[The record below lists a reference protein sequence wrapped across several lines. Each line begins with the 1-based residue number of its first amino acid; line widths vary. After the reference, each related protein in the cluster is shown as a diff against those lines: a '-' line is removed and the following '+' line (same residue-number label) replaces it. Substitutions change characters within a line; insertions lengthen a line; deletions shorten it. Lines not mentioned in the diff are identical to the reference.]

1 MNLSTHRRLSI
12 ACSIVLFC
20 AFLSLPAMGQYKE
33 WKPISP
39 EEISAKTPVVE
50 KDADAEALFW
60 EQRIDDS
67 ASDELD
73 MWHYVR
79 VKVFTERGREKYSKF
94 DIPYSKDTKVK
105 NLAARVIKT
114 DGTIV
119 DVAEKDIFDREI
131 VKAGGVKIKAK
142 SFAVPNIEPGV
153 IVEYKYKE
161 SIDDAGASGMRLQLQ
176 RDLPVQRLIYYYK
189 PYNGDPMYQVYNTD
203 NVSFNKDTKGYW
215 MAQRTNVP
223 AFRDEPRMPPEDTVR
238 PWLLLTSTRLNITSV
253 SAGGLSFVIKNP
265 DNPDS
270 YWGAFAGEKSGTIK
284 FILKKNKD
292 IKAAAEQIT
301 AGATSD
307 DEKLRKLYDF
317 CQKEIK
323 NQFYNASITAEQRRK
338 LPAIKNMVDVLKRKE
353 ASVPGYVDWLFGALA
368 GSLGM
373 DVRLAYTG
381 NRSQIFFSPRMTNDR
396 LLHLSAI
403 AVKSGT
409 NYRFFNPGDPF
420 LPYGMMPW
428 HDEESMA
435 ILIGPEDYLWKDTP
449 VTPHSQSAHKR
460 TAALTLKEDGTLE
473 GDVTVEITGQPALSY
488 RQANYDETPE
498 KHSEFLRDA
507 IKARISSAEV
517 TNMSVEN
524 VLDHT
529 KPLIQRYRVSIP
541 NYAQKTGKRLFVQP
555 GFFEYGPSPVF
566 SGSERKYGVFFPYPW
581 SETDKIEIKLPAGFT
596 LDSAD
601 KPAPISD
608 PQKIGQLKID
618 ISVDQKANVLFYDR
632 NFYFGN
638 DARLLFPVGS
648 YQALKNLFDAFHQSD
663 IHTIT
668 LKQQ

>member
-1 MNLSTHRRLSI
+1 MILSTHRRLSI
-12 ACSIVLFC
+12 AYSIALFC
-20 AFLSLPAMGQYKE
+20 AFLATPAAGQYKE
-33 WKPISP
+33 WKPVSP
-39 EEISAKTPVVE
+39 EDLAAKAPVVE

-79 VKVFTERGREKYSKF
+79 VKVYTERGREKYSKF
-94 DIPYSKDTKVK
+94 DIPYSRDTKVK
-105 NLAARVIKT
+105 NLAARVIKA

-131 VKAGGVKIKAK
+131 VKAGGIKIKAK

-189 PYNGDPMYQVYNTD
+189 PYDGDPMYQAYNIDGFT
-203 NVSFNKDTKGYW
+203 FNKDTKGYW

-223 AFRDEPRMPPEDTVR
+223 SFKDEPRMPPEDTVR
-238 PWLLLTSTRLNITSV
+238 PWLLLTSKRLNITSF
-253 SAGGLSFVIKNP
+253 SAAGLTYVIKDPSNP
-265 DNPDS
+265 DA
-270 YWGAFAGEKSGTIK
+270 YWASFAGEKASIIK
-284 FILKKNKD
+284 FILKPNKD
-292 IKAAAEQIT
+292 IKAAALQIT
-301 AGATSD
+301 AGAVSED
-307 DEKLRKLYDF
+307 DKLRKLYEF

-323 NQFYNASITAEQRRK
+323 NRFYDSTFTAEQRRK
-338 LPAIKNMVDVLKRKE
+338 MPEVKNMSDILKRKE
-353 ASVPGYVDWLFGALA
+353 VAVPGYIDWLFGALA

-373 DVRLAYTG
+373 EVRLTYTG
-381 NRSQIFFSPRMTNDR
+381 NRSQIFFQPKMTNEK

-403 AVKSGT
+403 AVRSGNT
-409 NYRFFNPGDPF
+409 YKFLNPGDPF
-420 LPYGMMPW
+420 LPFGMMPW
-428 HDEESMA
+428 HDEESWA
-435 ILIGPEDYLWKDTP
+435 LLIGPENYLWKDTP
-449 VTPHSQSAHKR
+449 VTPHTESSYKR
-460 TAALTLKEDGTLE
+460 TATLALKEDGTLE
-473 GDVTVEITGQPALSY
+473 GDVTVEISGHPALSY

-498 KHSEFLRDA
+498 KQSEFLRES
-507 IKARISSAEV
+507 IKARISSADV
-517 TNMSVEN
+517 NNLTVEN
-524 VLDHT
+524 VLDHS
-529 KPLIQRYRVSIP
+529 KPLVQRYRVSIP

-566 SGSERKYGVFFPYPW
+566 SSSTRKYGVFFQYPW

-601 KPAPISD
+601 KPAPVSD
-608 PQKIGQLKID
+608 PQKIGQLHID
-618 ISVDQKANVLFYDR
+618 ISVDQKANVLYYERKFH
-632 NFYFGN
+632 FGN

-648 YQALKNLFDAFHQSD
+648 YQALKGLFDAFHQSD